1 MIFLEYIFWCVL
13 FLLGLN
19 VSYLLIFASGGL
31 LGSKLKSGRV
41 REQKSSYLIMVP
53 GLEHGIT
60 IGLMEKLDK
69 SQYTQLQVKEK
80 EIGSFTIQS
89 EI

>member
-1 MIFLEYIFWCVL
+1 
-13 FLLGLN
+13 
-19 VSYLLIFASGGL
+19 
-31 LGSKLKSGRV
+31 
-41 REQKSSYLIMVP
+41 MVP